1 MKTELVVI
9 NPREYGLE
17 EKQAEKMT
25 SGLAVVLTERKA
37 LEGIYNAV
45 IAKELNA
52 ETFKEARELRLKV
65 QKNRTTGIEAWHKT
79 NKAFYL
85 AGGRFVDAYKNKEVI
100 INEQMEERLLEIE
113 KYEEKLASDLKAK
126 LKAER
131 LALLEP
137 FEVDTQYVS
146 IEEMT
151 EDQFNGFL
159 NTNKVAFET
168 KIEQQKQ
175 AELAR
180 IVAENK
186 AETERLENLRI
197 AKIEQDKKDAE
208 LAELQKKQAL
218 RDKRAIEMKNYV
230 VWFADY
236 NFVIE
241 LPEEEY
247 QKELLKAIDN
257 EKKQNEFEIA
267 EQKKRLAEKAE
278 QDKKDAELKKEQ
290 ERLQAENDKLKQ
302 QQEQEKSRI
311 EAEEAE
317 KLANEKALANAG
329 DREKVK
335 HFFETFKSIA
345 FPDLTSED
353 GKKLSKEINEG
364 LALLRKGIVE
374 GSKNLL

>member
-175 AELAR
+175 AEKAR
-180 IVAENK
+180 IEAEKK
-186 AETERLENLRI
+186 AEDERLEAERLEKERLEAQRVENEKLKAEAEKREKELAI
-197 AKIEQDKKDAE
+197 EREKLAKENAEKERLAKIESDKQAKV
-208 LAELQKKQAL
+208 LAEEKAKSDLLAKQL
-218 RDKRAIEMKNYV
+218 KEK
-230 VWFADY
+230 
-236 NFVIE
+236 
-241 LPEEEY
+241 EE
-247 QKELLKAIDN
+247 
-257 EKKQNEFEIA
+257 
-267 EQKKRLAEKAE
+267 AEKLA
-278 QDKKDAELKKEQ
+278 
-290 ERLQAENDKLKQ
+290 
-302 QQEQEKSRI
+302 QEQEKSRI

-317 KLANEKALANAG
+317 KLAKEKALANAG

-353 GKKLSKEINEG
+353 GKKLAKEINEG

>member
-175 AELAR
+175 AEKAR
-180 IVAENK
+180 IEAEKK
-186 AETERLENLRI
+186 AEEERKETERL

-208 LAELQKKQAL
+208 LVELQKKQAL
-218 RDKRAIEMKNYV
+218 RSARTKELQSYIVFIR
-230 VWFADY
+230 DY
-236 NFVIE
+236 NTFIE
-241 LPEEEY
+241 LPEKEY
-247 QKELLKAIDN
+247 KAQFADI
-257 EKKQNEFEIA
+257 KKG
-267 EQKKRLAEKAE
+267 
-278 QDKKDAELKKEQ
+278 AELEWEAQRQKQIDDAKEQ
-290 ERLQAENDKLKQ
+290 ELKIAEANRLQVENDKLKK
-302 QQEQEKSRI
+302 QQEQEKARI

-317 KLANEKALANAG
+317 KLAKEKALANAG

-353 GKKLSKEINEG
+353 GKKLAKEINEG